1 MIAVKFGENELQTII
16 KKPEYS
22 KQAAKTINGLDKPSK
37 QRIKKGIEKI
47 PKGDIKPLKG
57 TKDVYRLRVGD
68 WRILFSYLSSGV
80 YVRKIEPRGDVYK
93 EV

>member
-1 MIAVKFGENELQTII
+1 VNTLQTIT
-16 KKPEYS
+16 KKLKYS
-22 KQAAKTINGLDKPSK
+22 KQAAKTIKGMDRPSK
-37 QRIKKGIEKI
+37 QRIKKAIEKI

-57 TKDVYRLRVGD
+57 TNDVNRLRVGD
-68 WRILFSYLSSGV
+68 WRILFSYLDGGV

>member
-1 MIAVKFGENELQTII
+1 VNTLHSIT

-22 KQAAKTINGLDKPSK
+22 KQAAKAIKSMARPSK

-57 TKDVYRLRVGD
+57 TKDVNRLRVGD
-68 WRILFSYLSSGV
+68 WRILFSYLDGGV